1 MKMHL
6 LPCGRLKMRK
16 SIFLP
21 AAERSETIEL
31 PVSSALLRHGQANV
45 LFDTGCHPSV
55 PENPEGR
62 WGGLAKLMVPIM
74 QPGEHVLTG
83 LAGLGLKPDDID
95 VVINSHLHPDHCGCN
110 AFFRK
115 ATFLCHAEELAAA
128 RAPEQRGQRLSRRR
142 MGPADAGRRDQEPT
156 RRVRRRPHRA
166 PAPARPHAGLDRRAD
181 ATRPQRHVP
190 ARRRHRE
197 PARDARHRHHPAQ
210 HLECRCAGRNRWTRS
225 AASRP
230 RAPPSC
236 AATMRGSGTA
246 CARGSTPMTEL
257 RANHRA

>member
-6 LPCGRLKMRK
+6 LSCGRLRMRK

-21 AAERSETIEL
+21 ASDRSETIEL

-55 PENPEGR
+55 PDDPEAR

-83 LAGLGLKPDDID
+83 LAALGLAPDDID

-115 ATFLCHAEELAAA
+115 ATFLVHAEELAAA
-128 RAPEQRGQRLSRRR
+128 RAPNSEAVGYLAAEWDKPMRCDAVSGERDVFGDGRIVLLPLPGHTPGSIGALTRLERSGAFLLAGDTVSLRETLDTGIVPRNTWD
-142 MGPADAGRRDQEPT
+142 GDALTKSLAE
-156 RRVRRRPHRA
+156 VRRIEA
-166 PAPARPHAGLDRRAD
+166 AGATIICSHD
-181 ATRPQRHVP
+181 AKQ
-190 ARRRHRE
+190 
-197 PARDARHRHHPAQ
+197 
-210 HLECRCAGRNRWTRS
+210 WT
-225 AASRP
+225 
-230 RAPPSC
+230 
-236 AATMRGSGTA
+236 T
-246 CARGSTPMTEL
+246 L
-257 RANHRA
+257 RKGAEAYD